1 MESTSVLIVDDEPG
15 ILEAVS
21 SFLDALEGFTSVPVP
36 SAKEALSRLEKQ
48 SFDLVMSDVRMEG
61 MDGYTFLSVLRKE
74 YPNLPVILITGGPY
88 DYEEGIALGANDF
101 LRKPFDFMAMKARI
115 FLVLQNARLINEL
128 EQNNQKLEESNGKLR
143 EEQEH
148 LMRLV
153 DSWLTDGVD
162 DSETRRLLTEI
173 LKTRT

>member
-1 MESTSVLIVDDEPG
+1 MENTSVLIVDDEPG
-15 ILEAVS
+15 ILEALS

-36 SAKEALSRLEKQ
+36 SANEALSRIEKQ
-48 SFDLVMSDVRMEG
+48 SFDLVLSDVRMEG
-61 MDGYTFLSVLRKE
+61 MDGYTFLAELRKG

-115 FLVLQNARLINEL
+115 LLVLQNARLIEAL
-128 EQNNQKLEESNGKLR
+128 KKNNQQLEESNQKLL
-143 EEQEH
+143 EEQNH
-148 LMRLV
+148 QMRLV
-153 DSWLTDGVD
+153 DSWLTNGVD

-173 LKTRT
+173 LKARS

>member
-36 SAKEALSRLEKQ
+36 SASVALSRLEEQ
-48 SFDLVMSDVRMEG
+48 SFDLVLSDVRMEG

-115 FLVLQNARLINEL
+115 LLVLQNARLISEL
-128 EQNNQKLEESNGKLR
+128 EQNNQKLEKSNGKLR

-153 DSWLTDGVD
+153 DSWLTNGVD
-162 DSETRRLLTEI
+162 DSETRKLLTEI
-173 LKTRT
+173 LKART

>member
-36 SAKEALSRLEKQ
+36 SASVALSRLEEQ
-48 SFDLVMSDVRMEG
+48 SFDLVLSDVRMEG

-115 FLVLQNARLINEL
+115 LLVLQNARLINEL
-128 EQNNQKLEESNGKLR
+128 ELNNQKLEESNGKLR

-153 DSWLTDGVD
+153 DSWLTNGVD
-162 DSETRRLLTEI
+162 DSETRKLLTEI